1 LNGSAS
7 AEHGLRWWQSGD
19 VSIRR
24 IPGVARTGRRPG
36 RSGSREAI
44 LDAARRSFAERGYDR
59 TTIRGVALDA
69 GVDPALVAHYFGPKD
84 ALFAAALELPRA
96 PVEAL
101 AAALDAPDGE
111 LGARIAATF
120 LSVWDGPGA
129 GALVALLRSASANE
143 QAAETM
149 RQFARTELVPRIAE
163 RIGGRRRELRGALIV
178 SQLIGLAMMRYIL
191 RMEPV
196 ASASTS
202 QLVTR
207 LGPAIQQYVE
217 FNR

>member
-1 LNGSAS
+1 
-7 AEHGLRWWQSGD
+7 
-19 VSIRR
+19 
-24 IPGVARTGRRPG
+24 VARTGRRPG

-84 ALFAAALELPRA
+84 ALFAAALELSRA
-96 PVEAL
+96 PVDAL
-101 AAALDAPDGE
+101 AAALSAPDGE
-111 LGARIAATF
+111 LGTRIAETF

-129 GALVALLRSASANE
+129 GALGALLRSASANE

-163 RIGGRRRELRGALIV
+163 RIGGRRRELRAALIV
-178 SQLIGLAMMRYIL
+178 SQLVGLAMMRYIL

-196 ASASTS
+196 ASASPA
-202 QLVTR
+202 QLVDR
-207 LGPAIQQYVE
+207 LGPALQHYVE
-217 FNR
+217 FNK

>member
-1 LNGSAS
+1 M
-7 AEHGLRWWQSGD
+7 
-19 VSIRR
+19 
-24 IPGVARTGRRPG
+24 
-36 RSGSREAI
+36 
-44 LDAARRSFAERGYDR
+44 
-59 TTIRGVALDA
+59 ALDA

-217 FNR
+217 FNK

>member
-1 LNGSAS
+1 
-7 AEHGLRWWQSGD
+7 
-19 VSIRR
+19 
-24 IPGVARTGRRPG
+24 VARTGRRPG

-59 TTIRGVALDA
+59 TTIRGVARDA

-96 PVEAL
+96 PVDAL

-111 LGARIAATF
+111 LGARIAETF
-120 LSVWDGPGA
+120 LSVWDSPGA

-149 RQFARTELVPRIAE
+149 RQFARAELVPRIAE
-163 RIGGRRRELRGALIV
+163 RLGGRRAELRAALIV
-178 SQLIGLAMMRYIL
+178 SQLIGLAMMRYVV

-196 ASASTS
+196 ASASAS
-202 QLVTR
+202 QLVAR
-207 LGPAIQQYVE
+207 LGPTLQQYVE
-217 FNR
+217 FYKR

>member
-1 LNGSAS
+1 
-7 AEHGLRWWQSGD
+7 
-19 VSIRR
+19 
-24 IPGVARTGRRPG
+24 VARTGRRPG

-59 TTIRGVALDA
+59 TTIRGVAGDA
-69 GVDPALVAHYFGPKD
+69 GVDPALVAHFFGPKD

-96 PVEAL
+96 PVDAL

-111 LGARIAATF
+111 LGARIAETF
-120 LSVWDGPGA
+120 LSVWDSRGA

-149 RQFARTELVPRIAE
+149 RQFARAELVPRIAE
-163 RIGGRRRELRGALIV
+163 RLGGRRAELRAALIV
-178 SQLIGLAMMRYIL
+178 SQLIGLATMRYIV

-196 ASASTS
+196 ASASAS
-202 QLVTR
+202 QLVAP
-207 LGPAIQQYVE
+207 LGPALQQYVE
-217 FNR
+217 FNKR

>member
-1 LNGSAS
+1 M
-7 AEHGLRWWQSGD
+7 
-19 VSIRR
+19 
-24 IPGVARTGRRPG
+24 ARTGRRPG

-84 ALFAAALELPRA
+84 ALFGAALELPRA
-96 PVEAL
+96 PVDAL
-101 AAALDAPDGE
+101 AAALSAPDGE
-111 LGARIAATF
+111 LGTRIAETF
-120 LSVWDGPGA
+120 LSIWDGPGA

-163 RIGGRRRELRGALIV
+163 RIGGRRRELRAALIV
-178 SQLIGLAMMRYIL
+178 SQLVGLAMMRYIL

-196 ASASTS
+196 ASASPA
-202 QLVTR
+202 QLVDR
-207 LGPAIQQYVE
+207 LGPALQHYVE
-217 FNR
+217 FNK